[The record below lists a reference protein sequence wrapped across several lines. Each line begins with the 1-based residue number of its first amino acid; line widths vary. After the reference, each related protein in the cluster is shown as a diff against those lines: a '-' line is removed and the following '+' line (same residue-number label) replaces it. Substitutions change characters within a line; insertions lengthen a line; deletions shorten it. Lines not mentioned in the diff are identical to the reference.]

1 MSDVRPD
8 AVADAAAD
16 ASSNDIADAT
26 PQPVAHLAAITRA
39 IAIAD
44 ATPQP
49 AAHHAAI
56 TRAIAIADAAALGRD
71 THEARIGN
79 RTRGHLM
86 QRLRHDG
93 GRGRQQ
99 GAYARHRRG
108 EH

>member
-44 ATPQP
+44 A
-49 AAHHAAI
+49 
-56 TRAIAIADAAALGRD
+56 AALGRD
-71 THEARIGN
+71 AHEARTGN
-79 RTRGHLM
+79 
-86 QRLRHDG
+86 
-93 GRGRQQ
+93 
-99 GAYARHRRG
+99 
-108 EH
+108 